1 MNGKYVVV
9 VTQDDIRRGEQNDRF
24 KCPISLAIK
33 ESGIKDIMLADVGS
47 ASIKVYLTRCRTVR
61 LENETSLQRWIDDFD
76 TWRRSASPLKV
87 RLDFKKKMAG
97 IESEES
103 KL

>member
-1 MNGKYVVV
+1 MNEYIVS
-9 VTQDDIRRGEQNDRF
+9 VTREDIRRGEQNDRF

-33 ESGIKDIMLADVGS
+33 ESGIKDIMFADVGS
-47 ASIKVYLTRCRTVR
+47 ASIEVYLTRGRTVR

-76 TWRRSASPLKV
+76 SWRKSASPLSV
-87 RLDFKKKMAG
+87 RLDFEKKMAG